1 MRRSLKHLRCA
12 RHGGPALRDGR
23 FERGQV
29 AAEFAIVSLFLAALF
44 AGMIDVSRAWR
55 ASEALAAAVR
65 DGARLAAIAPADR
78 RVSAAEELVR
88 MSAAL
93 YFEAGD
99 VEIDV
104 DDLLIDVSDGS
115 TGGSQGVPIV
125 TVSATA
131 NIPLQ
136 YGNLLPFGS
145 TVDGQRVLS
154 VSRTASFRNEVA
166 AEENGAPG
174 NGGGGGGSGGGGSG
188 GGGNGGGGN
197 GGGGNGK

>member
-1 MRRSLKHLRCA
+1 
-12 RHGGPALRDGR
+12 
-23 FERGQV
+23 V

-44 AGMIDVSRAWR
+44 AGMIDVSRTWR

-78 RVSAAEELVR
+78 RVDAAEELVR

-99 VEIDV
+99 IDIDV

-115 TGGSQGVPIV
+115 TAGSQGVPIV

-136 YGNLLPFGS
+136 YGNLLPFGT

-154 VSRTASFRNEVA
+154 VSRTASFRNEVV

-174 NGGGGGGSGGGGSG
+174 KGGGGGKGGGSGGGGSG
-188 GGGNGGGGN
+188 GGGK
-197 GGGGNGK
+197 GK